1 MKWDLVIYA
10 ERSRYRPISIAL
22 EFATYLALAAV
33 LVGVPSWLCFLL
45 AASLSVILTIM
56 TYHRLRN
63 GAFSG
68 AWILLMILQFG
79 VGPTWH
85 LSGHL
90 TVNLGGTLIS
100 CVPVILGWLAPTN
113 ASEYADAKSA

>member
-1 MKWDLVIYA
+1 MKWDLITYA
-10 ERSRYRPISIAL
+10 ERSRYRPMSIAL
-22 EFATYLALAAV
+22 EFAAYLALAAV

-45 AASLSVILTIM
+45 AASLSVILTII

-68 AWILLMILQFG
+68 SWIFLMILQFG

-85 LSGHL
+85 VSGHL
-90 TVNLGGTLIS
+90 TVNLVGTLIG
-100 CVPVILGWLAPTN
+100 CVPVILGWLAPAN
-113 ASEYADAKSA
+113 ASEYADATPA